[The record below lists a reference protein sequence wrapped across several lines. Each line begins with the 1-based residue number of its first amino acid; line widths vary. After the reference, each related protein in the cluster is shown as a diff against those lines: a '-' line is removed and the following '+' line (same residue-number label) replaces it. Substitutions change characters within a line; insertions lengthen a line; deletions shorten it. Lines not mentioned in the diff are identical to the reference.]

1 VPHEGRSNSTKETAF
16 LPALKEMGRK
26 AASHFLGHRVLALC
40 FAAKKPLAQIPTL
53 RKMGIFKIRSF
64 KVCLMPAARQGL
76 TCPQGIQKRKKD
88 SAKNEFCFF
97 HGEIWREVA
106 RRVSSFAN

>member
-1 VPHEGRSNSTKETAF
+1 V
-16 LPALKEMGRK
+16 GRK
-26 AASHFLGHRVLALC
+26 AASHLLGHRVLALC
-40 FAAKKPLAQIPTL
+40 FGAKKPLAQIPTL

-64 KVCLMPAARQGL
+64 KVCPMPAARQGL

-106 RRVSSFAN
+106 RRVSCFAN